1 MRATCG
7 GAPLWVR
14 IQDTKIVTT
23 PAPPGFALRLLGRCK
38 KPMFQLQGGTGSFD
52 FELNMI
58 PKPMPTRKI
67 PKGDLLTRSKAA
79 RETKPRPADRLTR
92 KCPPRRLAG
101 GTGSGFEVW
110 VSKPSSLAVAHCL
123 RQAPQARPPR
133 STPPERWAARR
144 VEAYIRSRTPSHPSL
159 CLVDAQQLSV
169 PSFALAGSY
178 GNLYCPFPVN
188 GSS

>member
-1 MRATCG
+1 MQWRKQPKQAG
-7 GAPLWVR
+7 SVQW
-14 IQDTKIVTT
+14 
-23 PAPPGFALRLLGRCK
+23 
-38 KPMFQLQGGTGSFD
+38 KPM
-52 FELNMI
+52 
-58 PKPMPTRKI
+58 
-67 PKGDLLTRSKAA
+67 
-79 RETKPRPADRLTR
+79 RLYTEV
-92 KCPPRRLAG
+92 RL
-101 GTGSGFEVW
+101 F
-110 VSKPSSLAVAHCL
+110 SKPSSLAVAHRL

-133 STPPERWAARR
+133 STPTERWAARR